1 MIGVKNEI
9 KNKEVEHTQESLRY
23 IRVTVFCKTK
33 KDYINLLLTAN
44 DYDRMINRAEKNKED
59 CYQPGWWEKFVHWF
73 IRG

>member
-1 MIGVKNEI
+1 MIGVKKEI

-33 KDYINLLLTAN
+33 KDYINLLLTAK
-44 DYDRMINRAEKNKED
+44 DFDRLIHRADKNKED
-59 CYQPGWWEKFVHWF
+59 CYQPSWWEKFVHWF